1 MKGRRKREG
10 EGREKEEIK
19 KEVGERGGMGRWKN
33 TWRRREGEAGK
44 EEEGEEEEGRRR
56 ERRRSRRRT
65 GRSNADSKSNS
76 AEGRQSCSVN

>member
-1 MKGRRKREG
+1 MKGRKRGG

-19 KEVGERGGMGRWKN
+19 KEVGESEGVGGRN

-44 EEEGEEEEGRRR
+44 EEEGGEEEGRRR
-56 ERRRSRRRT
+56 ERKRSRRRT